1 MAKVILSPALAA
13 WQIDLNSPFREP
25 QDLSTLRNSD
35 QIDSVN
41 SASSVRAIKTL
52 LGVEINSVS
61 SSLIIFLPDLD

>member
-13 WQIDLNSPFREP
+13 WQIDLNSR
-25 QDLSTLRNSD
+25 LRNSD

-52 LGVEINSVS
+52 LGVEVNSAS
-61 SSLIIFLPDLD
+61 SALITFLPGVD